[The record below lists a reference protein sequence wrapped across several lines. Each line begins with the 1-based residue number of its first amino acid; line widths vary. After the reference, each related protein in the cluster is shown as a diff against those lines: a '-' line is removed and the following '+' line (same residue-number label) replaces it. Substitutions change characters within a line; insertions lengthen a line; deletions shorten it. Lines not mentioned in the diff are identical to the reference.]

1 MANIMKRIKK
11 DGSAT
16 YTVRVR
22 VKGYPVQTATFK
34 RITDAKTWANG
45 LESDLKRGKKIK
57 DAEAKKHT
65 LSDLIDK
72 YINEKLQ
79 DRKTNQKS
87 FKSQLNWW
95 KTHLGAYLL
104 KDITPSLLS
113 KYRDILAK
121 EPNGRAT
128 INKTPKT
135 GATVN
140 RYMAALSIV
149 FSKAYR
155 EWEWIEENP
164 MLKVDKCSET
174 RGRTR
179 FLSEEEQTNLLNAC
193 KESKTPLL
201 YLLVVLALATGAR
214 QGELI
219 NLNWDNVKFNDN
231 EMQATLLLMDTKNKE
246 HRGVTIDGLP
256 YNLLKKHSKVRKI
269 NSKFVFARPDGKKPY
284 DLRTQWENA
293 LKRANIKDFRFH
305 DLRHTTASN
314 LAMNGASLRDIA
326 EVLGHKTM
334 QMTKRYSHLTE
345 KYSTKI
351 LSDLNKKQFG
361 NSI

>member
-1 MANIMKRIKK
+1 MANIQERIKK
-11 DGSAT
+11 DGTKT
-16 YTVRVR
+16 YTVRIR
-22 VKGYPVQTATFK
+22 IKGYPEQVETFGRK
-34 RITDAKTWANG
+34 TDARLWANKV
-45 LESDLKRGKKIK
+45 ETDLKRGKKLK
-57 DAEAKKHT
+57 DAEAKRHT
-65 LSDLIDK
+65 LAELINK
-72 YINEKLQ
+72 YIEEKLPE
-79 DRKTNQKS
+79 RKTNQAS
-87 FKSQLNWW
+87 FKSQLEWW
-95 KTHLGAYLL
+95 KSHLGAYLL

-113 KYRDILAK
+113 YYKNILMK

-128 INKTPKT
+128 KTNVVKS

-149 FSKAYR
+149 LTKAYR

-164 MLKVDKCSET
+164 MLKVDKCKET

-179 FLSEEEQTNLLNAC
+179 FLSKEEQENLLNAC
-193 KESKTPLL
+193 KESSTPLL

-214 QGELI
+214 QGELL
-219 NLNWDNVKFNDN
+219 NLKWENVRFNDK
-231 EMQATLLLMDTKNKE
+231 EKQVTLLLMDTKNKE
-246 HRGVTIDGLP
+246 HRGVTIDNLP
-256 YNLLKKHSKVRKI
+256 YELLKEHSKIRKL
-269 NSKFVFARPDGKKPY
+269 NSNFIFARKDGQKPY

-293 LKRANIKDFRFH
+293 LKRAGITDFRFH

-326 EVLGHKTM
+326 EVLGHKTL

-351 LSDLNKKQFG
+351 LSNLNSKQFKT
-361 NSI
+361 N